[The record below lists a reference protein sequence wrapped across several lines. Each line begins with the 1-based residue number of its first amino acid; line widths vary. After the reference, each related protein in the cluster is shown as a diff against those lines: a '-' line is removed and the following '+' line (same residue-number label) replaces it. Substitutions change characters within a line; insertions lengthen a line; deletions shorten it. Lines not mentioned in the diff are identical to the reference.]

1 VAVKKMRI
9 LKRSHQVLQTLWFL
23 FAIPSQNP
31 VAQKPVAQKPVAQ
44 EIVVERVSVQKKPA
58 IQIPVTQ
65 IPVERI
71 QRVPAEAG
79 LPPDAVMMVV

>member
-1 VAVKKMRI
+1 MRI
-9 LKRSHQVLQTLWFL
+9 LKRSHQVLQTLRSL
-23 FAIPSQNP
+23 FAIPSQN
-31 VAQKPVAQKPVAQ
+31 PVAQ
-44 EIVVERVSVQKKPA
+44 EIVVERVSVQKKPV
-58 IQIPVTQ
+58 IQISVTQ